1 MGQRQRF
8 KYRILWAFLLFFL
21 LFVQA
26 VAAGTEADKKK
37 LEKGPEYNSTE
48 LLRAIKNAVLVE
60 TTSLEEL
67 KNRIGRLDIIQKAVF
82 IEINAYNI
90 QNSAQSNLL
99 LQPATPVTDLEKAL
113 DQNRLALD
121 TIDDKIKDFTKRRDS
136 VNELRLQTQDQINLS
151 AEQAAEIK
159 SSGWPKSEKASLL
172 DALVQ
177 LDRILSEKL
186 IALQNLH
193 ERLDPVMK
201 QLETVRGS
209 TSQLNGKLE
218 QQIKSRKARELFSR
232 KYMLLK
238 VFKKDAVAKEFAV
251 LAANLVKPFQKDFL
265 QGEGRRIRETA
276 AMSLLILTFL
286 TAVAASLVVRLR
298 RYCYNYEK
306 HPFVPTHRWRFLCV
320 RLIRRSLILLG
331 ILLVLYSYKI
341 IQFSHYRFPFH
352 QPVFNILLIVLF
364 SRWLLDFLKFRQHN
378 ENLFISQEL
387 EPKIHRMTVWVRYF
401 AVAYVVIHWAV
412 GEDSFILFA
421 GRLFIEIYLMACC
434 VTFWRAIRNA
444 NRPFVQDQTTPKI
457 FSYTPLMMLTYLIT
471 LGALIIE
478 LSGYPAMALYWLV
491 SWGRSLAVLFWA
503 VILFNVIIEWRSD
516 YQPSE
521 VISDAEPA
529 PPVYPIQRLFLSVG
543 WLLWFCGFIVA
554 LILAW
559 STKQN
564 VFAFIF
570 AILNKSFSIGKISL
584 SPMGL
589 LFFVLI
595 LFLTLIFTRLGRYI
609 IAEKI
614 FVESDLEPGLQDSIT
629 TISIYVMW
637 GLGLVMALSVLGVS
651 TTSLAVVFGAMSIG
665 IGFGLQA
672 IFNNFV
678 SGIILLF
685 ERPIQ
690 VGDAVEVQGT
700 FGTVKKINVR
710 ATVVQ
715 TFDNASLII
724 PNSEFISSQVT
735 NWSFKEPSLRRKVSV
750 GVAYGSDIELVR
762 QTLLEIPNKTK
773 NVLKKPK
780 PDVLF
785 DDHGDSALIFTLRYW
800 TTIDYYYTTST
811 DIRFAIDRLFRER
824 NIEIAFPQRDLHIRS
839 TPKDKKGIENVEKE
853 ISA

>member
-1 MGQRQRF
+1 MDQRQRF
-8 KYRILWAFLLFFL
+8 KYRILWAFLLFCL
-21 LFVQA
+21 LFAQA
-26 VAAGTEADKKK
+26 VATGTEADKKK
-37 LEKGPEYNSTE
+37 LEKGPDYKSTE

-60 TTSLEEL
+60 TDSLEEL
-67 KNRIGRLDIIQKAVF
+67 KSRLGRLNIIQKAIF

-99 LQPATPVTDLEKAL
+99 LQQATPVTGLEKAF
-113 DQNRLALD
+113 DENHLALN
-121 TIDDKIKDFTKRRDS
+121 TINDKIKDFTKRRDS
-136 VNELRLQTQDQINLS
+136 VNELRRQTEDQISLS
-151 AEQAAEIK
+151 AKQAAEIK

-172 DALVQ
+172 IALGQ
-177 LDRILSEKL
+177 LDRILSEKHMV
-186 IALQNLH
+186 LQNLY
-193 ERLDPVMK
+193 EGLDPAIK
-201 QLETVRGS
+201 QLETVRGF

-218 QQIKSRKARELFSR
+218 QQIKTLKARELFSR

-251 LAANLVKPFQKDFL
+251 FAASLVKPFQKDFL

-276 AMSLLILTFL
+276 AMSFLILTFL
-286 TAVAASLVVRLR
+286 TAVAAAVVVRLR

-306 HPFVPTHRWRFLCV
+306 RPFVPMHRRRFLCV
-320 RLIRRSLILLG
+320 RLIRRSLIILG
-331 ILLVLYSYKI
+331 ILLILYSYNM
-341 IQFSHYRFPFH
+341 IQFSHYRFPFY
-352 QPVFNILLIVLF
+352 QPLFNILLIFLF
-364 SRWLLDFLKFRQHN
+364 SRWLLDFLKFRQPD

-387 EPKIHRMTVWVRYF
+387 EPKIHRMTLWVRYV

-412 GEDSFILFA
+412 GEGSFILFA

-434 VTFWRAIRNA
+434 ATFWRSIRNS
-444 NRPFVQDQTTPKI
+444 NQPLVQDRPTPKI
-457 FSYTPLMMLTYLIT
+457 ISYTPLMMLTYVIT

-491 SWGRSLAVLFWA
+491 SWARSLAVLFWA

-521 VISDAEPA
+521 VISDAEPP
-529 PPVYPIQRLFLSVG
+529 PPVYPIQRLFVSIG

-559 STKQN
+559 STKN
-564 VFAFIF
+564 SVFAFIYV
-570 AILNKSFSIGKISL
+570 ILNKSFSIGEISL
-584 SPMGL
+584 SPWGL
-589 LFFVLI
+589 LFAVLI
-595 LFLTLIFTRLGRYI
+595 LFLTFILTRLVRYL

-614 FVESDLEPGLQDSIT
+614 FIESDLEPGLQDSVT

-637 GLGLVMALSVLGVS
+637 GLGLVMVLGVLGVS

-690 VGDAVEVQGT
+690 VGDAVEVQGIL
-700 FGTVKKINVR
+700 GTVKKINVR
-710 ATVVQ
+710 ATLVQ

-750 GVAYGSDIELVR
+750 GVAYGSDIEQVR
-762 QTLLEIPNKTK
+762 QTLLEIPNKIK

-780 PDVLF
+780 PDVIF
-785 DDHGDSALIFTLRYW
+785 NDHGDSALIFTLRYW

-811 DIRFAIDRLFRER
+811 DIRFAMDRLFRER

-839 TPKDKKGIENVEKE
+839 TPKENKDIENVEKG
-853 ISA
+853 IPV

>member
-90 QNSAQSNLL
+90 QNSAHSNLL
-99 LQPATPVTDLEKAL
+99 LQLATPVIDLEKAL
-113 DQNRLALD
+113 DQNRLALN
-121 TIDDKIKDFTKRRDS
+121 TMDDKIKDFTKRRDS

-151 AEQAAEIK
+151 AKQAAEIK

-172 DALVQ
+172 DALRQ
-177 LDRILSEKL
+177 LDRILSEKH

-276 AMSLLILTFL
+276 AMSLLIITFL
-286 TAVAASLVVRLR
+286 TAVAAALVVRLR
-298 RYCYNYEK
+298 RYFSNYEK

-320 RLIRRSLILLG
+320 RLIRRSIILLG
-331 ILLVLYSYKI
+331 ILLALYSYTI
-341 IQFSHYRFPFH
+341 IQFFHYRFPFY
-352 QPVFNILLIVLF
+352 QPVFNILLIFLF
-364 SRWLLDFLKFRQHN
+364 SRWLLDFLKFRRHD
-378 ENLFISQEL
+378 ENLFIPQEV
-387 EPKIHRMTVWVRYF
+387 ESKIHRMTIWVRYF
-401 AVAYVVIHWAV
+401 AVAYVVIHWSV
-412 GEDSFILFA
+412 GEDSFILFS
-421 GRLFIEIYLMACC
+421 GRLFIEIYLMICC
-434 VTFWRAIRNA
+434 VTFWRAIRNT
-444 NRPFVQDQTTPKI
+444 NRPFVQDQPTPKI
-457 FSYTPLMMLTYLIT
+457 TSYTPLMMLTYLIT

-478 LSGYPAMALYWLV
+478 LSGYPTMALYWLV

-503 VILFNVIIEWRSD
+503 VILFNVIIEWRRD
-516 YQPSE
+516 YQPPE
-521 VISDAEPA
+521 VISDAEPP
-529 PPVYPIQRLFLSVG
+529 PPVYPIQRLFVSIS

-559 STKQN
+559 NTKQN
-564 VFAFIF
+564 VFVFIT

-584 SPMGL
+584 SPLGL
-589 LFFVLI
+589 LFAVLI
-595 LFLTLIFTRLGRYI
+595 LFLTLILTRLGRYI
-609 IAEKI
+609 IAEKM

-637 GLGLVMALSVLGVS
+637 GFGVILALSILGVS
-651 TTSLAVVFGAMSIG
+651 TTSLAVVFGALGIG
-665 IGFGLQA
+665 LGFGLQT
-672 IFNNFV
+672 IFNNFI

-690 VGDAVEVQGT
+690 VGDAVEVQGIW
-700 FGTVKKINVR
+700 GTVKKINVR

-715 TFDNASLII
+715 SFDKASLII

-735 NWSFKEPSLRRKVSV
+735 NWSFKERSLRRKVNV

-762 QTLLEIPNKTK
+762 QTLLEITDQTK

-780 PDVLF
+780 PDVIF

-800 TTIDYYYTTST
+800 TTVDYYYTTST

-853 ISA
+853 ITV

>member
-8 KYRILWAFLLFFL
+8 KYRILWAFLLFCL
-21 LFVQA
+21 LFAQA
-26 VAAGTEADKKK
+26 VAAGTEADKNK
-37 LEKGPEYNSTE
+37 LEKVQEYKSTE
-48 LLRAIKNAVLVE
+48 LLRAIKNAILVE
-60 TTSLEEL
+60 TDSLEEL
-67 KNRIGRLDIIQKAVF
+67 KNRLVRLDIIQKAVF

-113 DQNRLALD
+113 DENRLALS
-121 TIDDKIKDFTKRRDS
+121 TMDDKIKDFTKRRNS
-136 VNELRLQTQDQINLS
+136 VNELRQQTQDQINLS
-151 AEQAAEIK
+151 AKQGAEIK
-159 SSGWPKSEKASLL
+159 SSGWPESEKASLL
-172 DALVQ
+172 AALGQ
-177 LDRILSEKL
+177 LDGILSEKH

-193 ERLDPVMK
+193 ERLDPAIK
-201 QLETVRGS
+201 QLETVRES
-209 TSQLNGKLE
+209 ASYLNGNLE
-218 QQIKSRKARELFSR
+218 QQIKSRKAQELFSR
-232 KYMLLK
+232 KYLLPK
-238 VFKKDAVAKEFAV
+238 VFKKDAVAKEFAL

-265 QGEGRRIRETA
+265 QDEGRRIRETA

-286 TAVAASLVVRLR
+286 TVVAAALVVRIR
-298 RYCYNYEK
+298 RHCYNYK
-306 HPFVPTHRWRFLCV
+306 KRPFLPTHHWRFLCV

-331 ILLVLYSYKI
+331 ILFVLYSYNM
-341 IQFSHYRFPFH
+341 IQFFHYRFPFY
-352 QPVFNILLIVLF
+352 QPLFNILLIFLF
-364 SRWLLDFLKFRQHN
+364 TRWLLDFLKFRQSD
-378 ENLFISQEL
+378 ENLFLSQEL
-387 EPKIHRMTVWVRYF
+387 GSKIHRMTIWVRYF
-401 AVAYVVIHWAV
+401 AVAYVVIQWAV

-434 VTFWRAIRNA
+434 VTFWRSFRNS
-444 NRPFVQDQTTPKI
+444 NQPLVQDRPTPKKI
-457 FSYTPLMMLTYLIT
+457 SYPPLMMLTYVIT
-471 LGALIIE
+471 WGALIIE
-478 LSGYPAMALYWLV
+478 LSGYPAMTLYWLV
-491 SWGRSLAVLFWA
+491 SWARSLAVLFWA

-521 VISDAEPA
+521 VISDAEPP
-529 PPVYPIQRLFLSVG
+529 PPVYPIQRLFVSVG

-559 STKQN
+559 STKQS
-564 VFAFIF
+564 VFAFIYV
-570 AILNKSFSIGKISL
+570 ILNKSFSIGKISL

-589 LFFVLI
+589 LFTVLI
-595 LFLTLIFTRLGRYI
+595 LFLTFILTRLGRYL

-637 GLGLVMALSVLGVS
+637 GLGLVMALGILGVS

-690 VGDAVEVQGT
+690 VGDAVEVQGVW
-700 FGTVKKINVR
+700 GSVKKINVR

-735 NWSFKEPSLRRKVSV
+735 NWSFKESSLRRKVSV

-762 QTLLEIPNKTK
+762 QTLLEIPHKIK

-780 PDVLF
+780 PDVIF

-800 TTIDYYYTTST
+800 TTVDYYHTTST
-811 DIRFAIDRLFRER
+811 DIRFAMDRLFRER
-824 NIEIAFPQRDLHIRS
+824 NIEIAFPQRDIHIRS
-839 TPKDKKGIENVEKE
+839 TPEDKKDI
-853 ISA
+853 